1 MSEDATDIIE
11 TKMESINKKLK
22 FVDRLLK
29 EVYEMLNWKTD
40 NTGKGGGKPSGNSY
54 EEKQKSYLEMLN
66 NKRIREPKEQ
76 TLEYYQTKYDRESK
90 IYVYL
95 WNYFLNSSNEFN
107 IIRTIFGKKIKIEN
121 FQFLFSNAK

>member
-1 MSEDATDIIE
+1 MSEDATDSIE

-29 EVYEMLNWKTD
+29 EVYEMLNGKTD
-40 NTGKGGGKPSGNSY
+40 NAKGVGKPSGNSY

-76 TLEYYQTKYDRESK
+76 TLEYYKIKYDRESE

-95 WNYFLNSSNEFN
+95 
-107 IIRTIFGKKIKIEN
+107 
-121 FQFLFSNAK
+121 

>member
-1 MSEDATDIIE
+1 MSESDSIE

-22 FVDRLLK
+22 FADRLLK
-29 EVYEMLNWKTD
+29 EVYEMLNG
-40 NTGKGGGKPSGNSY
+40 NNKGVGKPSGNSF

-76 TLEYYQTKYDRESK
+76 TLEYYQIKYDRESK

-95 WNYFLNSSNEFN
+95 
-107 IIRTIFGKKIKIEN
+107 
-121 FQFLFSNAK
+121 

>member
-1 MSEDATDIIE
+1 MSEGHDE

-22 FVDRLLK
+22 FADRLLK
-29 EVYEMLNWKTD
+29 EVYEMLNGKTD
-40 NTGKGGGKPSGNSY
+40 NASKGVGKPSGNSY

-76 TLEYYQTKYDRESK
+76 TLEYYKIKYDRESE

-95 WNYFLNSSNEFN
+95 
-107 IIRTIFGKKIKIEN
+107 
-121 FQFLFSNAK
+121 